1 MYLLKWISHGS
12 SPLPDNGFTRFV
24 QPDQLRFVG
33 ILDEQFFSFLP
44 FILLFLLFFSYI
56 LLWEIKISK
65 KS

>member
-12 SPLPDNGFTRFV
+12 SPLPDNGFPRFV

-33 ILDEQFFSFLP
+33 ILDEQFFFPAIYSPLP
-44 FILLFLLFFSYI
+44 SLFQLHLTMGNQN
-56 LLWEIKISK
+56 KQ